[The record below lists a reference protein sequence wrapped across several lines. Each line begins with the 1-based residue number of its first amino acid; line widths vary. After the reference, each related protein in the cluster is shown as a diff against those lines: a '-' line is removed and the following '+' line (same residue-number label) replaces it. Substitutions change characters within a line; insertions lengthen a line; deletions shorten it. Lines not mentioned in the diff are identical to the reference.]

1 MRMRSNSL
9 LLMLGKS
16 DLTVFVFSCRVFM
29 WGFWQIWV
37 GFVKGGSLNS
47 VLDSAGLLHKA
58 NVGI

>member
-29 WGFWQIWV
+29 WEILADLRWV
-37 GFVKGGSLNS
+37 CEGVLVVPFGS
-47 VLDSAGLLHKA
+47 VLTFDS
-58 NVGI
+58 

>member
-37 GFVKGGSLNS
+37 GDALADFVNMMTYF
-47 VLDSAGLLHKA
+47 
-58 NVGI
+58 